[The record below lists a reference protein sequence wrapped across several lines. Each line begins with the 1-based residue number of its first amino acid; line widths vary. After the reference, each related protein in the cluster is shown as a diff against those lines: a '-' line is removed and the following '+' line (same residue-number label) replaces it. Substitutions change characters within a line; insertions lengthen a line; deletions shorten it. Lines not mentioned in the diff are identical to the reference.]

1 MLHNLRSRRRSRPL
15 PTRRRGPDSPI
26 VTTESTFNAISSGAY
41 RLTQAQQSPPSSP
54 SDDGLRKNE
63 DAESFTMKYG
73 RETPGP
79 INLAAKSSAKSSND
93 SSQTSSAILPP
104 AAPVNVPI
112 LPSDASA
119 KSTVAAAEVP
129 ALFHP
134 NETSSPAN
142 PSGDSD
148 SEPLFYDDAVA
159 DHQTFN
165 LAFFLH
171 TIRTT
176 DKLYG
181 PDTNRILQ
189 MSSNTSTYEMKK
201 AKMTALFYTSFINSP
216 LAHLRD
222 MVPSDDKDT
231 TSPKI
236 RRLVALTR
244 GDPSPAK
251 YEILNAALL
260 YFSRTKVKVTHR
272 NKVFTTVADFVKA
285 QYQPN
290 TTAGDFRML
299 FSIFASEGI
308 RYSLSKHFNVI
319 GGFVAFWKTVYITC
333 EQHDPSFGKTPNQA
347 TFDDLFRIKRER
359 CHADPNHPFIV
370 FDETG
375 KVINFMNLMMVL
387 VEEFKIVYCLRSS
400 KEPRN
405 IRRSDLLW
413 GEETTYVLL
422 YYIRYA
428 HSLDHTL

>member
-15 PTRRRGPDSPI
+15 PTRRPGQDSPI
-26 VTTESTFNAISSGAY
+26 VTAEATFNAISSGAI

-54 SDDGLRKNE
+54 SDDGLRKNA
-63 DAESFTMKYG
+63 DAESFTMQYG

-79 INLAAKSSAKSSND
+79 TNLAAKSSTKSTIDASEP
-93 SSQTSSAILPP
+93 SSAVLPP
-104 AAPVNVPI
+104 AAPIHAPI
-112 LPSDASA
+112 LPSVATA

-148 SEPLFYDDAVA
+148 SDPIFYNDAVA

-165 LAFFLH
+165 QAFFLH
-171 TIRTT
+171 AIRTT

-189 MSSNTSTYEMKK
+189 MSSNTPSYELKK
-201 AKMTALFYTSFINSP
+201 AKMTALFYASFIGSP
-216 LAHLRD
+216 LSNLID
-222 MVPSDDKDT
+222 MVPSDDNDT

-260 YFSRTKVKVTHR
+260 YFSRTKVKVSYR
-272 NKVFTTVADFVKA
+272 NKVFSTVADFVKA

-290 TTAGDFRML
+290 TTAADFRML

-308 RYSLSKHFNVI
+308 RYSLSKHFNVV

-333 EQHDPSFGKTPNQA
+333 EQHDQSFGKTPNQA
-347 TFDDLFRIKRER
+347 TFDELFRIKRER
-359 CHADPNHPFIV
+359 CHDDANHPFII
-370 FDETG
+370 FDESG
-375 KVINFMNLMMVL
+375 KVINFANLTMVL
-387 VEEFKIVYCLRSS
+387 IEETKIVFCLRSS
-400 KEPRN
+400 LEPRN
-405 IRRSDLLW
+405 IRRSDLVW
-413 GEETTYVLL
+413 AEETT
-422 YYIRYA
+422 
-428 HSLDHTL
+428 